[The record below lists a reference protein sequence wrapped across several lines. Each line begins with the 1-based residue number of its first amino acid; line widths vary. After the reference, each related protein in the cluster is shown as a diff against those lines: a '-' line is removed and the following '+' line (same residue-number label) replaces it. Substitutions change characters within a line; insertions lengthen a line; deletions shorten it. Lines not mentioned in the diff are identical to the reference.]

1 MAEFKG
7 RYGGRLTW
15 LEDKL
20 WRNDG
25 TAAERAEWKE
35 KDELKAEKKQLV
47 GVTNCNAYT
56 ILLFFY

>member
-1 MAEFKG
+1 M
-7 RYGGRLTW
+7 
-15 LEDKL
+15 EDKL
-20 WRNDG
+20 WENDG

-56 ILLFFY
+56 IFSKKYNNFGSDGLFFFIE